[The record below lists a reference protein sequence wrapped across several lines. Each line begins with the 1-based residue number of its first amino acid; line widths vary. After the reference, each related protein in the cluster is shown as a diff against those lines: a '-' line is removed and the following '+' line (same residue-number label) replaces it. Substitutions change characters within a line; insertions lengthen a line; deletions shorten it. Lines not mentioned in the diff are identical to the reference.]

1 METKNIIN
9 IEGIDCFEQDGVAYL
24 KLETCARG
32 LGFTEQKGE
41 KDYVMWRRVEAYLE
55 NLGFGTSAERPDFI
69 PENVFYRLAMKA
81 KNAVAEAF
89 QAKIADEVIP
99 AIRKY
104 GLYANKE
111 LLLNPDMMIAAMEAL
126 KAEQEKNRTLKTTV
140 SNQKT
145 QIAKQQQQ
153 ISELKPK
160 ASYYDLVLN
169 CKDLLPI
176 SVIAKDYGWSA
187 IKMNTYLKERGIQ
200 FKRGGTWLLYQKYAD
215 KGYTHTKTFACNR
228 NGQAQ
233 FLKRKKDKKKYKT
246 ISVQTCWTQAGRLF
260 IYELMKADGLLPLI
274 EQENFA
280 A

>member
-41 KDYVMWRRVEAYLE
+41 KDYVMWRRVDAYLE

-126 KAEQEKNRTLKTTV
+126 KAEQEK
-140 SNQKT
+140 
-145 QIAKQQQQ
+145 
-153 ISELKPK
+153 LKPK

-187 IKMNTYLKERGIQ
+187 IKMNTYLKEKGIQ